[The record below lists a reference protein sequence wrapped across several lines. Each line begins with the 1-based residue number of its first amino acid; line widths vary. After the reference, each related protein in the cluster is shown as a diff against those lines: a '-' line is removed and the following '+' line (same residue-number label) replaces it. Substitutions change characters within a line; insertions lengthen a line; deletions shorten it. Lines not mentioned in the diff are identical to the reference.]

1 MDRADLLYGDL
12 PAVQAPGVRFE
23 LRRTGLPGIV
33 LAVVAV
39 ALIAATV
46 VLGMQADRHEVTS
59 STVDDAY
66 PVDAVI
72 VDRFEESPRENPYLA
87 VRFTDQEGTVRYGRV
102 HYPEGEDLPGGEQLR
117 IWVDPD
123 MPWSLSPTPPDAGQD
138 AARYVRAACL
148 AGVAAAVAGL
158 RAAFLIRR
166 TLQLRLALRGTRWR
180 SSFVRLVP
188 VRIGNG
194 WTVLAAVEVDGETRR
209 VLVPGAGPDASG
221 YPPYERVP
229 VELAASTRRTLVF
242 RREAD
247 VRCWV
252 ATVPRSGRTARVQ
265 ASAFDAALRQ
275 NEPIPT

>member
-1 MDRADLLYGDL
+1 M
-12 PAVQAPGVRFE
+12 
-23 LRRTGLPGIV
+23 
-33 LAVVAV
+33 
-39 ALIAATV
+39 
-46 VLGMQADRHEVTS
+46 
-59 STVDDAY
+59 
-66 PVDAVI
+66 
-72 VDRFEESPRENPYLA
+72 
-87 VRFTDQEGTVRYGRV
+87 